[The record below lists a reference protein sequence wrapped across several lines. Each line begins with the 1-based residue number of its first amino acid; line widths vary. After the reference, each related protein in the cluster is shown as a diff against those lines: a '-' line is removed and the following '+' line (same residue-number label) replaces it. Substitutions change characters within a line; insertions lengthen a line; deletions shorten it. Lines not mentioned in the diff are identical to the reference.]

1 VTASFAQQEI
11 WHVMIAS
18 DDMKRMNVDQLDD
31 AFRLDL
37 VDASTLVW
45 KTGMEGWRRLGSIA
59 GIDDEPETISRT
71 MEIPT
76 RVFGP
81 PAPPPPPRPR
91 HQQPRSVAPEMNPF
105 LTGPVNPFASTTP
118 AAVLT
123 APQLLAPTYSSP
135 PLYAPDPY
143 VLPKRRVK
151 VPSEVDFRRGS
162 GVRWGRWMVGFLLL
176 TAGVL
181 GAYRQDYLRQG
192 AQRLGLENKYI
203 HAERR
208 VTGWVSAK
216 TPLAVKAAL
225 TRAALLPGPNAL
237 PEAAP
242 AKPVTPPASVAAAA
256 EPSQPTQVLASART
270 DSDVKTVSLDSLPV
284 LTAEQAAAPTPAPAA
299 PAAAAPVSR
308 PRAVA
313 KAEPQA
319 KPAAKVAK
327 QEAAEE
333 EAPAPKAKAE
343 PKPEPK
349 APKAPPVQMNTPLKA
364 AIWAAMQDDAKKKK

>member
-11 WHVMIAS
+11 WHVMLAS

-71 MEIPT
+71 IEIEIPT

-91 HQQPRSVAPEMNPF
+91 HQPRTVAPELNPF
-105 LTGPVNPFASTTP
+105 LSSAPVNPFASTTP
-118 AAVLT
+118 AAVFT
-123 APQLLAPTYSSP
+123 APQLLAPAYSA

-151 VPSEVDFRRGS
+151 VPSEVDFRRAS
-162 GVRWGRWMVGFLLL
+162 GVRWGRWLVGFLLL

-181 GAYRQDYLRQG
+181 GTYRQDYLRQG
-192 AQRLGLENKYI
+192 AQRLGIENKYI
-203 HAERR
+203 HGERR

-216 TPLAVKAAL
+216 APPVVKAAL

-242 AKPVTPPASVAAAA
+242 AKPLAVPAPAVAVAAAA
-256 EPSQPTQVLASART
+256 APSEPGQAPSAT
-270 DSDVKTVSLDSLPV
+270 KSDSEVKTVSLDSLPV
-284 LTAEQAAAPTPAPAA
+284 LTAEQAATPAA
-299 PAAAAPVSR
+299 PAAAAAPVSR
-308 PRAVA
+308 PRAEA
-313 KAEPQA
+313 KAAAEPKA
-319 KPAAKVAK
+319 RPAAKVAR
-327 QEAAEE
+327 QEAD

-349 APKAPPVQMNTPLKA
+349 APKAPPNQMNTPLKA
-364 AIWAAMQDDAKKKK
+364 AIWAAMQKDK